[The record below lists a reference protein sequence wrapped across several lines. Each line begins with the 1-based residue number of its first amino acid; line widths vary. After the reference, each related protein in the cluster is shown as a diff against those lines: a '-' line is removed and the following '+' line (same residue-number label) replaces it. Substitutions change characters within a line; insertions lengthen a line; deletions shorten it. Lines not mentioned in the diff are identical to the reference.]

1 MADSPLAVFQQLFNS
16 YGPQNWWPGESPLEV
31 MVGAVLTQNTAWSNV
46 EKAID
51 NLRDAGLLQFD
62 SLNAVS
68 IEELAELIRPAGY
81 YRQKAQRLRNF
92 LDFITEAYQGSI
104 TEMVLGEKATLR
116 EQLLQVNGIGP
127 ETADSILLY
136 AANLPSFVVD
146 AYTARIFTRHGWVEP
161 EADYHDLQ
169 AYFEDCLETDAQL
182 FNEFHALIVR
192 VGKEFC
198 KPAPK
203 CEKCPLHDMLPEGG
217 PIEMDG

>member
-31 MVGAVLTQNTAWSNV
+31 MAGAVLTQNTAWSNV

-68 IEELAELIRPAGY
+68 VEELAELIRPAGY
-81 YRQKAQRLRNF
+81 YRQKAKRLRNL

-104 TEMVLGEKATLR
+104 TEMVSCEKATLR

-146 AYTARIFTRHGWVEP
+146 AYTVRIFTRHGWVEP
-161 EADYHDLQ
+161 EADYPDLQ
-169 AYFEDCLETDAQL
+169 AYFEGCLETDVQL

-198 KPAPK
+198 KPTPK
-203 CEKCPLHDMLPEGG
+203 CEKCPLHDMLPKGG